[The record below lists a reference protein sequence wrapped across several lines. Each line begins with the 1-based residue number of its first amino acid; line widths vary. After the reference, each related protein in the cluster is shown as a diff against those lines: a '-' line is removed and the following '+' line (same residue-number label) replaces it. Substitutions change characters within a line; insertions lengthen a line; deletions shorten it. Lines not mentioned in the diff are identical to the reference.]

1 MAEKKQVAKRQPS
14 VFEVMAA
21 KYQLEPIKFLETI
34 KATVMR
40 PGKNGRVA
48 TNEEIAAFL
57 AVANKYNLDP
67 FTNEIYA
74 FPNKKGGIIP
84 IVGIDG
90 FVSQMNKNQDF
101 NGMEIEY
108 AEEDVTLEGAKS
120 CPEWCEVKIYRKSI
134 EKPIVVREYLDE
146 VYVPASAKGGYPGPW
161 QTHTKR
167 MLRHKAIIQGA
178 RIGFGITGL
187 YDEDEANRI
196 LEAEVMQPV
205 VGKPEVKPP
214 EALSAPK
221 EEAEKATEAI
231 AGPTPEEHNAFKQ
244 MLANFAKAK
253 EVLGKEKY
261 YQILG
266 SFGYEKSNH
275 IRKIGEGN
283 TILSTMRG
291 AATERQPGDEG

>member
-1 MAEKKQVAKRQPS
+1 MEKKKEVKRQPG

-21 KYQLEPIKFLETI
+21 KYKLEPIKFLETI

-40 PGKNGRVA
+40 PGKNGRTA

-57 AVANKYNLDP
+57 VVANKYNLDP

-74 FPNKKGGIIP
+74 FPSKKGGIIP

-108 AEEDVTLEGAKS
+108 AEEEITMEGAKS

-134 EKPIVVREYLDE
+134 EKPIIVREYLDE
-146 VYVPASAKGGYPGPW
+146 VYVSAAAKGGYAGPW

-167 MLRHKAIIQGA
+167 MLRHKTIIQGA
-178 RIGFGITGL
+178 RIGFGITGI
-187 YDEDEANRI
+187 YDQDEAERI
-196 LEAEVMQPV
+196 LEAEMVETT
-205 VGKPEVKPP
+205 VGKPEVRIP

-221 EEAEKATEAI
+221 EEPKKNGYKTMLEKFEIAKKIVGDEAYYEELGRNGIEHANQIKHLDEGEKILVELRAIAAEKQERES
-231 AGPTPEEHNAFKQ
+231 G
-244 MLANFAKAK
+244 M
-253 EVLGKEKY
+253 GKD
-261 YQILG
+261 G
-266 SFGYEKSNH
+266 
-275 IRKIGEGN
+275 
-283 TILSTMRG
+283 
-291 AATERQPGDEG
+291 